1 MTDITTHQ
9 ASRRRLLIAL
19 SITCTFMIIQLAGAY
34 YSNSLA
40 VLADAG
46 HLFVHNSS
54 LFIALIASSVA
65 VHLAKNYSDGYKKA
79 ELTGGLINGLLY
91 LAISVVILY
100 EGSERLGHHHDGQ
113 GESVNTYLM
122 SVIAALGFLFHGLS
136 AWVLYKG
143 RKQSI
148 NVYAVFLHS
157 FFDLLSTV
165 STFVASLLI
174 YLTGFEVID
183 IVSSM
188 LISLFVLFTGIKV
201 VRSCLKGLLTREANQ
216 PSSEEIEKHILST
229 DHVESVHSVTISNID
244 NQLAV
249 GAHIV
254 LKHHCTIDSH
264 DQACR
269 EQVEHILNTEF
280 GISQCVLQI
289 ESHNCPDH

>member
-1 MTDITTHQ
+1 MTDITTHR

-19 SITCTFMIIQLAGAY
+19 SITCTFMLIQLAGAY

-54 LFIALIASSVA
+54 LFIALIASSIA

-79 ELTGGLINGLLY
+79 EFTGGLINGLLY
-91 LAISVVILY
+91 LTISIVILY
-100 EGSERLGHHHDGQ
+100 EGSERLSHRHDGAA
-113 GESVNTYLM
+113 VNAYLM
-122 SVIAALGFLFHGLS
+122 SLIAALGFLFHGLS

-143 RKQSI
+143 RKESI

-165 STFVASLLI
+165 STFIASILI
-174 YLTGFEVID
+174 YLTGYQIID
-183 IVSSM
+183 VFSSM
-188 LISLFVLFTGIKV
+188 LISIFVLFTGIKV
-201 VRSCLKGLLTREANQ
+201 VRACLLGLIAKEANL
-216 PSSEEIEKHILST
+216 PSSEDIETKILST
-229 DHVESVHSVTISNID
+229 DHVESVHSITVSKID
-244 NQLAV
+244 TQVAV

-264 DQACR
+264 DQSCR
-269 EQVEHILNTEF
+269 EQVESVLSSTF

-289 ESHNCPDH
+289 ESHQCPEH

>member
-19 SITCTFMIIQLAGAY
+19 SITCTFMLIQLAGAY

-54 LFIALIASSVA
+54 LFIALIASSIA
-65 VHLAKNYSDGYKKA
+65 VHLAKNYNEGYKKA
-79 ELTGGLINGLLY
+79 ELSGGLINGLLY

-113 GESVNTYLM
+113 GAAVNTYLM

-165 STFVASLLI
+165 STFIASILI
-174 YLTGFEVID
+174 YLTGFQVID
-183 IVSSM
+183 IISSM
-188 LISLFVLFTGIKV
+188 LISLFVLFTGLKV
-201 VRSCLKGLLTREANQ
+201 VRSCLKGLLEKEINL
-216 PSSEEIEKHILST
+216 PSSDAVEKLILST
-229 DHVESVHSVTISNID
+229 DHVESVHSVTVSNLDKEI
-244 NQLAV
+244 AV

-254 LKHHCTIDSH
+254 LKHHCTVDAH

-269 EQVEHILNTEF
+269 EQVEEVLKSSL
-280 GISQCVLQI
+280 GVSQCVLQI
-289 ESHNCPDH
+289 ESHECPHH